1 MPDDGARRP
10 RLHRASLRLR
20 ITLLT
25 ALVVA
30 VAVAL
35 GGVLILKTLDAELRG
50 AADDV
55 GRERAQEITGLAA
68 DGRLPSTLPEMEDPE
83 TPAVVVSSGR
93 LVTATPGF
101 TDPRGFGL
109 PERTAGG
116 VAVVGVSRLPLP
128 MPGPY
133 RVVAQ
138 GVQTPTGPAT
148 VYVAVPIHN
157 EEHALSAA
165 TRIGGIGLSLLVAVL
180 AAVMW
185 LAIGRALAPVNAIR
199 VRADAI
205 SGQSLDLRVPT
216 PSREDEIGRLART
229 VNQMLGRLQAS
240 AESQRRF
247 VADAAHELRSPIA
260 SLRMQLET
268 ARDRDRV
275 DGRDRDRVGD
285 MVHETTRMEVLVD
298 QLLLLARAGSDDA
311 WLRPTTV
318 DLDDIVDTAIGSLA
332 ADDRVTIDRSAVEPV
347 QLVADGG
354 MLEQVVRNLVQN
366 GVAHA
371 ESTSPGLAVG
381 ARRGPRRAQ
390 RRRRRTGGPAG
401 STRRDLRALRPARRV
416 PRPGARWCG
425 PRPRDRLGDRARPR
439 RLDPRRRLAARRS
452 PLRGRAAG
460 HPGRCRG
467 TAVTSMLEQTR
478 RVSGWR

>member
-1 MPDDGARRP
+1 MPDDGERLP
-10 RLHRASLRLR
+10 RLHRMSLRLR

-55 GRERAQEITGLAA
+55 GKERAQEITGLAA
-68 DGRLPSTLPEMEDPE
+68 EGRLPSTLPGMEDPV
-83 TPAVVVSSGR
+83 TPAVVVSRGR
-93 LVTATPGF
+93 LVAATPGF

-109 PERTAGG
+109 PERTAGD
-116 VAVVGVSRLPLP
+116 VAVVGVSRLPLTT
-128 MPGPY
+128 PGPY

-138 GVQTPTGPAT
+138 GVQTPSGQAT
-148 VYVAVPIHN
+148 VYVAVPIHDV
-157 EEHALSAA
+157 EHALSAA
-165 TRIGGIGLSLLVAVL
+165 TRIGGIGLSLLIGVL

-216 PSREDEIGRLART
+216 PPREDEIGRLART
-229 VNQMLGRLQAS
+229 VNQMLGRLQTS

-275 DGRDRDRVGD
+275 ADRDRVGD
-285 MVHETTRMEVLVD
+285 MLHETTRMEVLVD

-311 WLRPTTV
+311 WLRLSTV
-318 DLDDIVDTAIGSLA
+318 DLDDVVDAAIGSLA
-332 ADDRVTIDRSAVEPV
+332 TDDRVTIDRSAVEPV
-347 QLVADGG
+347 QLVADAG
-354 MLEQVVRNLVQN
+354 MLEQVVCNLAQN
-366 GVAHA
+366 AVAHA
-371 ESTSPGLAVG
+371 RSTVRISLSAPAADLAVLTVDDDGPGVPADRRDEIFERFVRLDDSRDRVQGGVGLGLAIVSEIVLAHGGSIHVADSTLGG
-381 ARRGPRRAQ
+381 ASFVVELPVTRAD
-390 RRRRRTGGPAG
+390 A
-401 STRRDLRALRPARRV
+401 A
-416 PRPGARWCG
+416 
-425 PRPRDRLGDRARPR
+425 
-439 RLDPRRRLAARRS
+439 DPR
-452 PLRGRAAG
+452 
-460 HPGRCRG
+460 
-467 TAVTSMLEQTR
+467 
-478 RVSGWR
+478 